1 LTKNKNIIIGIVIGL
16 ICSIVGLLLV
26 LLFFGKGNSLND
38 SLQIALNQGVF
49 TKLMS
54 MGAILNLA
62 AFFLF
67 IQTEQDSRAKG
78 VLIATVIV
86 AISTLIIRF
95 I

>member
-1 LTKNKNIIIGIVIGL
+1 MQHFWPHT
-16 ICSIVGLLLV
+16 CSF
-26 LLFFGKGNSLND
+26 FFGNGSSLND
-38 SLQIALNQGVF
+38 SLQIALNRGVF

-67 IQTEQDSRAKG
+67 IQMNQDSKAKG

>member
-1 LTKNKNIIIGIVIGL
+1 MKNKDIIIGIVIGL
-16 ICSIVGLLLV
+16 LCSIVGLVLV
-26 LLFFGKGNSLND
+26 LFFFGKGNSLND
-38 SLQIALNQGVF
+38 SLQVAISQDVF

-67 IQTEQDSRAKG
+67 IKKNQDAQAQG

-86 AISTLIIRF
+86 AITTLIIRF

>member
-1 LTKNKNIIIGIVIGL
+1 MKNKNTIIGIVTGL
-16 ICSIVGLLLV
+16 ICSIVGLVLV

-49 TKLMS
+49 AKLMS
-54 MGAILNLA
+54 MGAILNLG

-67 IQTEQDSRAKG
+67 LKQEQDSRAQG
-78 VLIATVIV
+78 VLVATIVV
-86 AISTLIIRF
+86 AITTLIIRF

>member
-1 LTKNKNIIIGIVIGL
+1 MKNKNIIIGIIVGL
-16 ICSIVGLLLV
+16 VCSIVGLILV

-38 SLQIALNQGVF
+38 SLDIAINQGVF

-67 IQTEQDSRAKG
+67 IKQNQDSKAQG

-86 AISTLIIRF
+86 AIATLIIRF

>member
-1 LTKNKNIIIGIVIGL
+1 MKNKELIIGIVIGL
-16 ICSIVGLLLV
+16 IASAIGLLLT

-49 TKLMS
+49 TKLVS

-67 IQTEQDSRAKG
+67 LKMNQDTRAQG

-86 AISTLIIRF
+86 AIITLIIRF

>member
-1 LTKNKNIIIGIVIGL
+1 MKNKNIGIGIVVGL
-16 ICSIVGLLLV
+16 VCSIVGLILV

-38 SLQIALNQGVF
+38 SLQIALSQDVF

-54 MGAILNLA
+54 MGAILNLG

-67 IQTEQDSRAKG
+67 LKQEQDSRAQG

-86 AISTLIIRF
+86 AVATLILRF

>member
-1 LTKNKNIIIGIVIGL
+1 MKNKNTIIGIVTGL
-16 ICSIVGLLLV
+16 ICSIVGLVLV

-49 TKLMS
+49 AKLMS
-54 MGAILNLA
+54 MGAILNLG

-67 IQTEQDSRAKG
+67 LKQEQDSRAQG
-78 VLIATVIV
+78 VLVATVVV
-86 AISTLIIRF
+86 AITTLIIRF

>member
-1 LTKNKNIIIGIVIGL
+1 MKNKNTIIGIVTGV
-16 ICSIVGLLLV
+16 ICSIVGLVLV

-49 TKLMS
+49 AKLMS
-54 MGAILNLA
+54 MGAILNLG

-67 IQTEQDSRAKG
+67 LKQEQDSRAQG
-78 VLIATVIV
+78 VLVATVVV
-86 AISTLIIRF
+86 AITTLIIRF

>member
-1 LTKNKNIIIGIVIGL
+1 MKNKELIIGIVIGL
-16 ICSIVGLLLV
+16 ITSAVGLLLT

-38 SLQIALNQGVF
+38 SLQIALNRGVF
-49 TKLMS
+49 TKLVS
-54 MGAILNLA
+54 MGAMLNLA

-67 IQTEQDSRAKG
+67 LKKNQDTRAQG

-86 AISTLIIRF
+86 AIITLIIRF

>member
-1 LTKNKNIIIGIVIGL
+1 MKNKNTIIGIITGL
-16 ICSIVGLLLV
+16 ICSIVGLVLV

-49 TKLMS
+49 AKLMS
-54 MGAILNLA
+54 MGAILNLG

-67 IQTEQDSRAKG
+67 INKNQDHRAQG
-78 VLIATVIV
+78 VLIATVLV
-86 AISTLIIRF
+86 AITTLIIRF